1 MNGNFILMWMHSH
14 FSSISD
20 NKRWREP
27 IQAEVCGL
35 RKKTRGP
42 IRVVLFFFP
51 WITSSL
57 AMRTT
62 SPDTMEA
69 FQRAAI
75 SFLSPPEPNLALV
88 VKACFSGV
96 PSGISPAASAPLLS
110 WRSRRRRR
118 LPLEFLKLKKGK
130 NVKGMTVHTWKAG
143 KET

>member
-1 MNGNFILMWMHSH
+1 MKRAHSGR
-14 FSSISD
+14 SV
-20 NKRWREP
+20 W
-27 IQAEVCGL
+27 V
-35 RKKTRGP
+35 KKKDTWP
-42 IRVVLFFFP
+42 HPSCAFFFFP

-110 WRSRRRRR
+110 
-118 LPLEFLKLKKGK
+118 
-130 NVKGMTVHTWKAG
+130 
-143 KET
+143 